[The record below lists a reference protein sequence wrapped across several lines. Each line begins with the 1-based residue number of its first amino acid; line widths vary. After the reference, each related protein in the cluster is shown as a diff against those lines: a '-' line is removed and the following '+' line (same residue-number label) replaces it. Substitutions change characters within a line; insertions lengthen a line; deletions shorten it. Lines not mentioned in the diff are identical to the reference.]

1 MAVDGWLIRRRMR
14 ARWPSTFALAAVVAL
29 TSLIAFLSIGT
40 AQRTRDAYP
49 DFLRRSRVGDLVI
62 NPSLVSTGIDR
73 AIRDLPGVE
82 AVTTDVLLLGTSTKP
97 SFAGDTTGLDNLLQ
111 IRGSTDGR
119 FDAMDR
125 PAISAG
131 RLPTGESEAFIS
143 EAVAKAGDLHL
154 GDPLELTFGN
164 AGDDVDLLSDGNIT
178 LAGSATVRIV
188 GIGTLPDEVLP
199 DGLYPRARILV
210 SPDIIRRFTCP
221 LVEVPAGASVA
232 ADRRRRPPGG
242 LRAVVP
248 VLLAPAPE
256 RPRRGRGG
264 RGRVRRAGRRA
275 QPGPPPRGSGRPGTS
290 SSPPPPIRIGLQ
302 VARSVQPTTSALAVL
317 GVAAAVLTL
326 VLAGLAIARDL
337 RRQRAEIRQWWRLGL
352 ARADRTRVVAASIV
366 LGTTLG
372 VALGLFGA
380 WLLSPIGPVG
390 SVRSVVPSP
399 GRTVPSLVWVTA
411 AALALLLGLIAVG
424 LTVGA
429 VRRPAW
435 DDVEAVG
442 GGRLARLW
450 RSSTRPPVG
459 EGFRA
464 AFGSRRAL
472 LLVAST
478 ALTATMFVAS
488 AGFASS
494 LTGLLSTP
502 ASYGWPWDVTVL
514 TNVGYGPMDADAAT
528 AALDERADLA
538 DWATLGFSAR
548 DPGWPPRALDRRH
561 GQLGLH
567 LHRRPWAA
575 ASRERARSRS
585 GPAPL
590 TTPACTSATPST
602 WRATPSIPTR

>member
-1 MAVDGWLIRRRMR
+1 MR
-14 ARWPSTFALAAVVAL
+14 SRWPSTFALAAVVAL
-29 TSLIAFLSIGT
+29 TSLVAFLAIGT

-49 DFLRRSRVGDLVI
+49 SFLRHSRVGDLVI
-62 NPSLVSTGIDR
+62 NPSLVSTAIDR

-82 AVTTDVLLLGTSTKP
+82 AITTDSLLLGTSTTP
-97 SFAGDTTGLDNLLQ
+97 SFAADTTGLDNFLQ

-131 RLPTGESEAFIS
+131 RLPTGRSEAFIS
-143 EAVAKAGDLHL
+143 ASVAKAGDLHL

-164 AGDDVDLLSDGNIT
+164 ARDDVDVLSNGKIT

-210 SPDIIRRFTCP
+210 SPDIIRRFSCP
-221 LVEVPAGASVA
+221 IVDVPAGRSLEQIVDAVLPKGCARSFQYYSLRLREGGAGVA
-232 ADRRRRPPGG
+232 AAEAAFGQRAAELNQDLPQGEGSPGYFLIATTSEQDR
-242 LRAVVP
+242 A
-248 VLLAPAPE
+248 
-256 RPRRGRGG
+256 
-264 RGRVRRAGRRA
+264 
-275 QPGPPPRGSGRPGTS
+275 
-290 SSPPPPIRIGLQ
+290 Q

-337 RRQRAEIRQWWRLGL
+337 RRQRPEIRQWWRLGL
-352 ARADRTRVVAASIV
+352 ARADRARVVALSIV
-366 LGTTLG
+366 VATTLG

-399 GRTVPSLVWVTA
+399 GRTVPSLVWGTGAV
-411 AALALLLGLIAVG
+411 LVLLLGLVAIG

-429 VRRPAW
+429 VHRPAS
-435 DDVEAVG
+435 DDAEAAG

-459 EGFRA
+459 EGLRA
-464 AFGSRRAL
+464 AFGSRRAV

-488 AGFASS
+488 ASFASS

-502 ASYGWPWDVTVL
+502 ASASCSPARASSRTSCGIW
-514 TNVGYGPMDADAAT
+514 GP
-528 AALDERADLA
+528 
-538 DWATLGFSAR
+538 S
-548 DPGWPPRALDRRH
+548 
-561 GQLGLH
+561 
-567 LHRRPWAA
+567 
-575 ASRERARSRS
+575 SVS
-585 GPAPL
+585 GSLPAPG
-590 TTPACTSATPST
+590 
-602 WRATPSIPTR
+602 PTRPPTGSASA